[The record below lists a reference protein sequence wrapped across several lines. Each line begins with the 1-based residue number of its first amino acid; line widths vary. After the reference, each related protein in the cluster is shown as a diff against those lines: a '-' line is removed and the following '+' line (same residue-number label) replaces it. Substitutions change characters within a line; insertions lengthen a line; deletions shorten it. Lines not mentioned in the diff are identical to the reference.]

1 MEQENLSFRV
11 PGCWLVWL
19 QGGLQAA
26 ETVRGRVPIRST
38 GADRLVVVMKPL

>member
-11 PGCWLVWL
+11 SDCWLVGL
-19 QGGLQAA
+19 LGGPQAA

-38 GADRLVVVMKPL
+38 GADRLVVVMRPL